1 VPFVSVMKIDETL
14 LDGSQTDPAATEQT
28 IANGSI
34 LRIPSGAASE
44 QFDFVD
50 DDGYLGDD
58 YDSSNGSGVDQND
71 ITRDTSG
78 QTVDGVR
85 YHLDYEMIVQ
95 DSDGNQ
101 YSIYVLEED
110 GRTSGL
116 EDGGDGDKFN
126 DQQWFVFD
134 KDNIPPRDV
143 DLTIVDSVVQGAE
156 LPYDMF
162 VACFAEGTEIQMSLG
177 RKMIEGILLGDMV
190 KCADGQMREVR
201 WIGRHRLDAFDLQD
215 RPYLRPICIEKHALG
230 PDMPDQD
237 LRVSPQH
244 RVLVGNARTE
254 LMFGEAEMLVAAKH
268 LVNNDTIYVD
278 EAAREVCYYHILFD
292 DHQII
297 YSNGALTESFY
308 PGAESLRGLADKS
321 RSELFELFPELEFG
335 GPAYGSVARPTLSGR
350 EALALRF

>member
-1 VPFVSVMKIDETL
+1 LPFVSVMKIDETL
-14 LDGSQTDPAATEQT
+14 LDGAQTSASATEQT

-58 YDSSNGSGVDQND
+58 YDASNGSGGDQND

-85 YHLDYEMIVQ
+85 YHIDYEMIVE

-110 GRTSGL
+110 GRTSAL

-143 DLTIVDSVVQGAE
+143 DLTIVNSVVQGAE

-177 RKMIEGILLGDMV
+177 RQMIEGILLGDMV

-201 WIGRHRLDAFDLQD
+201 WIGRHRLDAIDLAS
-215 RPYLRPICIEKHALG
+215 RPYLRPICITKGALG
-230 PDMPDQD
+230 PNMPDRD

-244 RVLVGNARTE
+244 RVLVGDAQTE
-254 LMFGEAEMLVAAKH
+254 LLFGESEMLVAAKH
-268 LVNNDTIYVD
+268 LVNNDNIYVD
-278 EAAREVCYYHILFD
+278 ELAQEVCYYHILFD

-321 RSELFELFPELEFG
+321 RAELFELFPELEFG
-335 GPAYGSVARPTLSGR
+335 GSQYGSVARPTLSGR